1 MELIFIRHGE
11 PDWTGDQT
19 TLHDPPLTARGRR
32 QAEFAAERL
41 ATAPGVQTDLVVSP
55 ALRSQETARPLAAR
69 TGLSVHTVDDLVELG
84 MPSRAGLT
92 EAEGQRL
99 QDDSFSRPPAQWW
112 DGLDGGETFAHFHR
126 RVTGALE
133 FVLADRGVRPDVDHE
148 RLWSIDDPDRR
159 IIIVAHG
166 GTNAVAI
173 GSLLG
178 AAPAPWEWRRFTS
191 NHASITR
198 LRAMGFS
205 DGFVWAMRAFND
217 QEHLPVEIRT
227 RKRYLP

>member
-11 PDWTGDQT
+11 PDWTGDES

-32 QAEFAAERL
+32 QAELTAERI
-41 ATAPGVQTDLVVSP
+41 ATERDVPTDLVVSP
-55 ALRSQETARPLAAR
+55 ALRSQETAGPLADR
-69 TGLSVHTVDDLVELG
+69 TGLTIHTVDDLLELG

-92 EAEGQRL
+92 EEEGQQL
-99 QDDSFSRPPAQWW
+99 QDDSFNRPPSQWW
-112 DGLDGGETFAHFHR
+112 DGLDGGESFGHFHD
-126 RVTGALE
+126 RVIGALLE
-133 FVLADRGVRPDVDHE
+133 VLDDRGIRSDMDHE

-159 IIIVAHG
+159 IVIVAHG
-166 GTNAVAI
+166 GTNGVSI

-178 AAPAPWEWRRFTS
+178 AAPTPWEWRRFTS

-198 LRAMGFS
+198 LRSMEFS
-205 DGFVWAMRAFND
+205 GGFVWALRVFND
-217 QEHLPVEIRT
+217 QEHLPVDLRT

>member
-11 PDWTGDQT
+11 PDWTGAES
-19 TLHDPPLTARGRR
+19 TLHDPPLTLRGRK
-32 QAEFAAERL
+32 QADLAADRL
-41 ATAPGVQTDLVVSP
+41 AAGPDIPTDLVVSP

-69 TGLSVHTVDDLVELG
+69 TGLAIDTVDDLLELG

-92 EAEGQRL
+92 EEEGQQL
-99 QDDSFSRPPAQWW
+99 QADSFNRRPAQWW
-112 DGLDGGETFAHFHR
+112 DGLDGGETFADFHS
-126 RVTGALE
+126 RVTGALAG
-133 FVLADRGVRPDVDHE
+133 VLGDRGIRPDAQHE
-148 RLWSIDDPDRR
+148 RLWSIDDADQR
-159 IIIVAHG
+159 IVIVAHG
-166 GTNAVAI
+166 GTNAVSV

-198 LRAMGFS
+198 LSTMEFS
-205 DGFVWAMRAFND
+205 GGFVWALRAFND
-217 QEHLPVEIRT
+217 QEHLPVDLRT

>member
-11 PDWTGDQT
+11 PDWTGDES
-19 TLHDPPLTARGRR
+19 TLRDPPLTVRGHQ
-32 QAEFAAERL
+32 QAELAAERL
-41 ATAPGVQTDLVVSP
+41 AAAPDVPTDLVVSP
-55 ALRSQETARPLAAR
+55 ALRSQETARPIAAR
-69 TGLSVHTVDDLVELG
+69 TGLTIHTVDDLLELG

-92 EAEGQRL
+92 EEEGQQL
-99 QDDSFSRPPAQWW
+99 QADSFNRRPPQWW
-112 DGLDGGETFAHFHR
+112 DGLEGGETFAHFHT

-133 FVLADRGVRPDVDHE
+133 GILADRGIRPDAEHE
-148 RLWSIDDPDRR
+148 RLWSIDDPDRS

-191 NHASITR
+191 NHAAVTR
-198 LRAMGFS
+198 LRAMEFS
-205 DGFVWAMRAFND
+205 GGFVWALQAFND
-217 QEHLPVEIRT
+217 QEHLPVDLRT